1 MVEDASEVVR
11 AGVVVEG
18 ELVNLFVVL
27 EWGIVRVFGVVV
39 GDISAIVVGLNCC
52 IMFFIKFVIIVASD
66 RGSEINVDG

>member
-1 MVEDASEVVR
+1 
-11 AGVVVEG
+11 
-18 ELVNLFVVL
+18 VL
-27 EWGIVRVFGVVV
+27 EWGIVRVFAVVV